1 MSSAQLPQ
9 RIRQVM
15 NEMKISQNQLSD
27 ILGISQPAISLYL
40 KGRMPP
46 ADVLYRIARLAHTSV
61 EWLLSGTEGTPP
73 AAVHEKSAVYGRE
86 AALLE
91 LWRKLS
97 PPLQNDILNLLRHI
111 GKVSGNTE

>member
-1 MSSAQLPQ
+1 MSSAQLSQ

-15 NEMKISQNQLSD
+15 KDMNLSQKQLSD

-46 ADVLYRIARLAHTSV
+46 ADVLYHIARLAHTSV
-61 EWLLSGTEGTPP
+61 EWLLSGTEGMPP
-73 AAVHEKSAVYGRE
+73 TAVHEKTAIYGRE

-91 LWRKLS
+91 LWAKLS
-97 PPLQNDILNLLRHI
+97 SPLQNDIINLLRHI
-111 GKVSGNTE
+111 GEVSGNAE

>member
-1 MSSAQLPQ
+1 MSLAQLSQ

-15 NEMKISQNQLSD
+15 NEMKLSQKQLSD

-61 EWLLSGTEGTPP
+61 EWLFSGTGGSLPT
-73 AAVHEKSAVYGRE
+73 AVHEKSALYGRE
-86 AALLE
+86 VILLE
-91 LWRKLS
+91 LWSKLS

-111 GKVSGNTE
+111 GEVSGNSK